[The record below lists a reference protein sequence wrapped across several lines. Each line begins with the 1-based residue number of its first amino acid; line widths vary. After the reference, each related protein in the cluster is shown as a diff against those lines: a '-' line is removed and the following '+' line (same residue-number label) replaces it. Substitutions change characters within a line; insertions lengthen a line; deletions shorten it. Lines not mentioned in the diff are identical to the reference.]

1 MRFRFALLSLL
12 IYPCLAQDA
21 ARMEQV
27 MQSYVA
33 GHFMGSVLVARGS
46 QVLLSKGYGSA
57 DLEWDIPNSPNT
69 KFRLGSLTK
78 QFTAASILLLEE
90 RGKLSVNDLVKK
102 YIPDAP
108 PAWDK
113 ITIYYVLTHTAG
125 LPNYTSFPDYAK
137 LEPFASTS
145 RELVARFKDKPL
157 DFEPGE
163 RYRYSN
169 SGYVLLGYLIEKI
182 TGASYETFLREN
194 IFTPLGM
201 KDSGY
206 DSTSAIIAH
215 RASGYVFTDD
225 KFENS
230 GFVHMSTPHAAGA
243 LYSTTGDLLKW
254 EQGLFG
260 GKVLQPKSFEKMT
273 TPFKNNYGFGLNIR
287 TVNGHKEVEHTGGIN
302 GFSTDMAYYPD
313 DKLTVVV
320 LTNMNGGP
328 APSQVASKLAAV
340 GLGETVT
347 LTTERKEI
355 TVDPKALGRYVGA
368 YKMPGGVDMVITLDN
383 RQLISKLGAQP
394 PIAIFPESETA
405 FFLKTIDAQL
415 EFSKDASQVT
425 LHQNG
430 RDQVG
435 KRMDEAESKRLT
447 DAAAAA
453 TLRIKNQ
460 TANPGSE
467 AVVRAA
473 MEQLR
478 AGNPD
483 YDRMNPGLAAVTRQ
497 QLPGIQSRL
506 IELGPLQSATF
517 KGVAPNGADIYQLKF
532 ENGSFEYRIVLGLD
546 GKVEAAAM
554 GR

>member
-1 MRFRFALLSLL
+1 
-12 IYPCLAQDA
+12 
-21 ARMEQV
+21 
-27 MQSYVA
+27 MQSYVP
-33 GHFMGSVLVARGS
+33 GHFMGTVLVARGS
-46 QVLLSKGYGSA
+46 QVVLSKGYGSA
-57 DLEWDIPNSPNT
+57 DLEWDIPNTPNT

-90 RGKLSVNDLVKK
+90 RGKLNVNDPVKK

-108 PAWDK
+108 AAWDK

-125 LPNYTSFPDYAK
+125 LPDYTNFANYSQ
-137 LEPFASTS
+137 LEPFASTAHG
-145 RELVARFKDKPL
+145 LVARFRDLPL

-169 SGYVLLGYLIEKI
+169 SGYVLLGYLIEKL
-182 TGASYETFLREN
+182 TGASYETFLHDN

-201 KDSGY
+201 KDTGY
-206 DSTSAIIAH
+206 DSTSAVIAH
-215 RASGYVFTDD
+215 RASGYVFADD
-225 KFENS
+225 RWENS

-243 LYSTTGDLLKW
+243 LYSTTEDLLKW

-273 TPFKNNYGFGLNIR
+273 TPFKNNYGFGLNVR
-287 TVNGHKEVEHTGGIN
+287 TVNGHKMMEHTGGIN
-302 GFSTDMAYYPD
+302 GFATDMAYYPD

-320 LTNMNGGP
+320 LENLNGGP
-328 APSQVASKLAAV
+328 APNQVASKLAAV
-340 GLGETVT
+340 GLGGTVI

-355 TVDPKALGRYVGA
+355 TLDPKVLSRYVGA
-368 YKMPGGVDMVITLDN
+368 YKMAQGVDMVITLDN
-383 RQLISKLGAQP
+383 RQLMSKLGPQP
-394 PIAIFPESETA
+394 PVAIFPESETS

-415 EFSKDASQVT
+415 EFSKDANQFT

-435 KRMDEAESKRLT
+435 KRMDDAESKRLV
-447 DAAAAA
+447 DAAAAVA
-453 TLRIKNQ
+453 MRIKDQ
-460 TANPGSE
+460 TATPGSE

-473 MEQLR
+473 MDQLR
-478 AGNPD
+478 AGHPN
-483 YDRMNPGLAAVTRQ
+483 YDRMSPGLAAMTRQ

-506 IELGPLQSATF
+506 VELGALQSATF

-532 ENGSFEYRIVLGLD
+532 ENGSLEYRIVLGAD
-546 GKVEAAAM
+546 GKVEGATM